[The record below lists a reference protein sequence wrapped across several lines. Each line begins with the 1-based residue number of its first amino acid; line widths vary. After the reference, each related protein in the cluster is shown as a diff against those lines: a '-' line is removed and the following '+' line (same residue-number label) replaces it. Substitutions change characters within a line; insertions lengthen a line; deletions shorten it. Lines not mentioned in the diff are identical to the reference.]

1 MVTGVASRLKRL
13 SMSARA
19 AGAFSLAAAAAAA
32 ECDAEDLDNQINLVG
47 ALHEVGKLRNSL
59 EPFWREW
66 RADEQRWINRALSRL
81 RNGDHDYWALASLL
95 GCTSTGCIAGVTE
108 LGLSVRSR
116 RFYQRYDLPDVHVA
130 VVSGPHSE
138 RVWAPVLEI
147 GYDSASGEV
156 VDVARFRAVAWDRLD
171 ESGGNAVGHGSGS
184 YFSRAVLPHGS
195 WRMVNAAFDL
205 TTDALLAP

>member
-1 MVTGVASRLKRL
+1 MVAGITSRLKKL
-13 SMSARA
+13 STSARA

-47 ALHEVGKLRNSL
+47 ALHEAGKLRNAI

-66 RADEQRWINRALSRL
+66 RTIEQRWIDRALARL

-95 GCTSTGCIAGVTE
+95 GCTSKGCIAGARE

-130 VVSGPHSE
+130 VVSDSTSE

-156 VDVARFRAVAWDRLD
+156 VDVARFRAVLWDRLD
-171 ESGGNAVGHGSGS
+171 ASDGHAVGHGTGS
-184 YFSRAVLPHGS
+184 YFLRAVLPHGS
-195 WRMVNAAFDL
+195 WRMENTAFDL
-205 TTDALLAP
+205 TTDALLEP